1 MYVFA
6 ASYIMTGTPLMP
18 WRVDHST
25 GQLKQGFWIFGDLS
39 SCFLFRFDRGSLN
52 MFATIFGDLDSVKGR
67 RTVFNLAL
75 GGDSAPSVDM
85 PTGVI
90 RKF

>member
-1 MYVFA
+1 
-6 ASYIMTGTPLMP
+6 MTGTGLTPR
-18 WRVDHST
+18 RVDHSA
-25 GQLKQGFWIFGDLS
+25 GQLKQGFWTFGDLS

-67 RTVFNLAL
+67 SAVFNLAL
-75 GGDSAPSVDM
+75 EGDSAPSVDM

-90 RKF
+90 RMF

>member
-1 MYVFA
+1 
-6 ASYIMTGTPLMP
+6 
-18 WRVDHST
+18 
-25 GQLKQGFWIFGDLS
+25 
-39 SCFLFRFDRGSLN
+39 

-67 RTVFNLAL
+67 STVFNLAL
-75 GGDSAPSVDM
+75 GGDSAPSADM